1 MNSNLQKMNKIF
13 FLLCMVLVFIVAPAA
28 MQAQTPL
35 KIGISKDAAT
45 GEFETLAQQ
54 IKSEIEALA
63 QARGGV
69 AFKELNAAW
78 QADKV
83 NENLRGLL
91 DDPETDIII
100 TLGFLSSDAAARLP
114 SYPKPVI
121 AATLLDRELEG
132 VTLQSDSSTGIANFS
147 YIPSMI
153 RLFRIR
159 AWAISPTGEPGVL
172 PISGSFIARARP
184 FPAGPWTVPS
194 RYRTLAGSGGAF
206 VGATV
211 AQDQEK
217 SASAAARSG
226 MTGFI
231 VSPPRTGTRPET
243 GDGRK
248 IGILP
253 RPEYGQNESGCQ

>member
-1 MNSNLQKMNKIF
+1 MHKIS
-13 FLLCMVLVFIVAPAA
+13 LLLFVMLGFILVPAA

-35 KIGISKDAAT
+35 KIGLSKDAAT

-69 AFKELNAAW
+69 TFRELNAAW

-83 NENLRGLL
+83 SENLRELL
-91 DDPETDIII
+91 DDPETDIVI
-100 TLGFLSSDAAARLP
+100 TLGFLSSDAATRLP

-153 RLFRIR
+153 RLKNDMR
-159 AWAISPTGEPGVL
+159 AFYELFAFSHLAVLIPEPL
-172 PISGSFIARARP
+172 Y
-184 FPAGPWTVPS
+184 T
-194 RYRTLAGSGGAF
+194 
-206 VGATV
+206 
-211 AQDQEK
+211 
-217 SASAAARSG
+217 
-226 MTGFI
+226 
-231 VSPPRTGTRPET
+231 
-243 GDGRK
+243 
-248 IGILP
+248 
-253 RPEYGQNESGCQ
+253 